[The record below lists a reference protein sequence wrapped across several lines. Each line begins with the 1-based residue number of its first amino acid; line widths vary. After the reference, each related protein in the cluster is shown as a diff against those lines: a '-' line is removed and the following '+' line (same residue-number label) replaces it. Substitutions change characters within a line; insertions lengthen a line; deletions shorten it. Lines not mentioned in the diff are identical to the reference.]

1 MGEKRKGKKAAAV
14 PEMTNEGQKNLLDWL
29 QTNPPADELV
39 EAVKTLQAVTGLHV
53 DRDAGFERNPETGHH
68 NGAILQGFDLLPPDV
83 QEQLKKIQAAN
94 EYLYNFAMET
104 AVGRFTSKDSGLNVI
119 NASPVTVDLMR
130 GNTGDIKL
138 GVNPQTGEAAIFTI
152 LGGYITPYEKEIIEC
167 ISKFKIDGQ
176 LTENGKIWFTVGQL
190 YRAMR
195 HGAGTQSPTKEQ
207 RAEIMAALTELSEP
221 DRKLTFKLN
230 DYLRVWGGFET
241 NGGRLRIIGFDEL
254 FGKIRGQEDI
264 LIILDDTPIICAVAE
279 NLHMWEPIT
288 QEIKAVKQLRYY
300 IKFLEDGKTKKRS
313 FDTNEKRR
321 KFCADNGI
329 TAADII
335 EHGEHVEP
343 WALSTNRISL
353 RSALLTFVYGYIRAR
368 AASSNYSD
376 KMPYEMLFERC
387 GIDEHRQKRKNARED
402 IAVIMNHLTNTVDE
416 LQAWGT
422 YQNKGTTGDNFDGV
436 IIFLQMPERD
446 KYKNVVVQYRKP
458 SALLEG
464 GA

>member
-1 MGEKRKGKKAAAV
+1 MPRKKKTGNV
-14 PEMTNEGQKNLLDWL
+14 PEMTNEGQKNMLEWL
-29 QTNPPADELV
+29 QGNPPAEELFDT
-39 EAVKTLQAVTGLHV
+39 VKALQALTGLNV
-53 DRDAGFERNPETGHH
+53 DGDAGFDRDPETGRHK
-68 NGAILQGFDLLPPDV
+68 GVILQGFDLLPPDV

-94 EYLYNFAMET
+94 EYLYNFAVET
-104 AVGRFTSKDSGLNVI
+104 AVGRFITKDSGTNVI
-119 NASPVTVDLMR
+119 NASPVTLALMKSTK
-130 GNTGDIKL
+130 GEINL

-176 LTENGKIWFTVGQL
+176 LTDNGKIWFTVGQL

-230 DYLRVWGGFET
+230 DYLKVWGGFET

-279 NLHMWEPIT
+279 NLNMWEPIT
-288 QEIKAVKQLRYY
+288 QEIKSVKQLRYTISY
-300 IKFLEDGKTKKRS
+300 LDDGKQKKRS
-313 FDTNEKRR
+313 FDSNEKRR
-321 KFCADNGI
+321 KFCSTNGI
-329 TAADII
+329 KAADII
-335 EHGEHVEP
+335 DHAETVVP
-343 WALSTNRISL
+343 WPLSTNRISL

-368 AASSNYSD
+368 AAGSNHSD
-376 KMPYEMLFERC
+376 KMPYAMLFERC
-387 GIDEHRQKRKNARED
+387 GIGTHRQQQSNARDD
-402 IAVIMNHLTNTVDE
+402 IAVIMNHLVNTVDD
-416 LQAWGT
+416 LQAWGL
-422 YQNKGTTGDNFDGV
+422 YQNKTTTGDNYDGV

-446 KYKNVVVQYRKP
+446 KYKNVVVKYRKP
-458 SALLEG
+458 SNMIEG